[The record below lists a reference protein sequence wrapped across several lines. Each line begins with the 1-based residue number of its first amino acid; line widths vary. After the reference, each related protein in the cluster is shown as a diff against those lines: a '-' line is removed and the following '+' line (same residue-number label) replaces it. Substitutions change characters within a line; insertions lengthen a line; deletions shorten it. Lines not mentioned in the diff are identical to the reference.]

1 MFWRPR
7 SLRTRIIV
15 LPFLW
20 IIAFIFI
27 GCKSIETITFTA
39 RGCCLSCEIAILES
53 LKIDEVKSAQWDQ
66 YNEEITLKYYSSE
79 ISSEKLQRKVAMAG
93 YDTDLFM
100 ATDSVYFALPKCCHY
115 RD

>member
-1 MFWRPR
+1 MFGRPR
-7 SLRTRIIV
+7 SQRIRITA

-20 IIAFIFI
+20 LTAFTVI

-39 RGCCLSCEIAILES
+39 RGCCPSCEKSILES
-53 LKIDEVKSAQWDQ
+53 LKIDEVKSVQWNQ
-66 YNEEITLKYYSSE
+66 HNEEVTLKFYSSE
-79 ISSEKLQRKVAMAG
+79 ITAEKLQRKVAMAG

-100 ATDSVYFALPKCCHY
+100 ATDSVYLALPKCCHY